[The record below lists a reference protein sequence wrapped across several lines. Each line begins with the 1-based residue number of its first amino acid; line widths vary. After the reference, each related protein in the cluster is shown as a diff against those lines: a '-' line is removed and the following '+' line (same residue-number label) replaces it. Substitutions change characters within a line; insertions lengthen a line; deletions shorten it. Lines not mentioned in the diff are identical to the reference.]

1 MLTRANLQQRYSVKL
16 DHREVIEK
24 RNVVWLTFLTLKLL
38 TSQHVTV
45 LAGELINGVSNH
57 YADMLHSHFVYT
69 SRHWGYQLSHLRR
82 KSGAQ
87 N

>member
-1 MLTRANLQQRYSVKL
+1 MLTRANLQQRFFVKL

-38 TSQHVTV
+38 TSQHVAV
-45 LAGELINGVSNH
+45 RAGELINGVSNH
-57 YADMLHSHFVYT
+57 YAEMLHSHFVNT
-69 SRHWGYQLSHLRR
+69 SVHWGYQLNHLRR
-82 KSGAQ
+82 KSSAQ